1 MIPWL
6 DSLLKLV
13 TYPADTL
20 PGRLGRRIP
29 IIASLVTAVALVLL
43 GYGLFASGVDATGRL
58 VTLSVGCIVLF
69 LGVALLS
76 PRFARPLA
84 SV

>member
-20 PGRLGRRIP
+20 PGRLGRRIRRVRRGLRRG
-29 IIASLVTAVALVLL
+29 IRATAQITTVL
-43 GYGLFASGVDATGRL
+43 
-58 VTLSVGCIVLF
+58 
-69 LGVALLS
+69 
-76 PRFARPLA
+76 
-84 SV
+84 